1 MLCREYKKLF
11 FEFCD
16 FEIRKEMYRTRNR
29 DNYINGKWRS
39 ICTLNKRAD
48 EDSDEEEIDL
58 LIGEVDIDIEGILPL
73 IDSINDEVI
82 YKSFKKLL
90 SEKEQKVVSLRL
102 KYKVPMKTINRLIGT
117 KRRQTST
124 RIFNTALGK
133 IKNDYENKKGE

>member
-102 KYKVPMKTINRLIGT
+102 KYKVPMKTISR
-117 KRRQTST
+117 
-124 RIFNTALGK
+124 
-133 IKNDYENKKGE
+133 